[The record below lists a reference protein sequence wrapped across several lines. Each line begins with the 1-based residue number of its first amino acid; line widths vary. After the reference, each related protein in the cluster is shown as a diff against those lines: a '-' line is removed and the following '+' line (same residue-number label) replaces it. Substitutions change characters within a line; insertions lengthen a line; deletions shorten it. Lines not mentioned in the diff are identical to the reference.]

1 MLLIK
6 FNKQII
12 SDFLIPSFKVKRGD
26 IAVIQFPG
34 GPYFYPLMTEMKD
47 IFIGKTSKDGVDI
60 ASPFTYADH
69 IRLTGFR
76 NRFFPLTVGV
86 YLEKYAN
93 KESPLATKIYEYS
106 FITPKT
112 KINTIPGNPKRK
124 LAVYATLS
132 RTNQI
137 VFDLAGVDAMGY
149 KDIYNTVKNEVVNTG
164 GTAILIDPYD
174 EFKND
179 CNVFVKPQYVGEIK

>member
-6 FNKQII
+6 FDKQII
-12 SDFLIPSFKVKRGD
+12 SDFLVPSFKVKSGD
-26 IAVIQFPG
+26 IAIIQFPS

-47 IFIGKTSKDGVDI
+47 IFIGKTPKDGVDI

-69 IRLTGFR
+69 INLIGFK
-76 NRFFPLTVGV
+76 NRFFPLTVGS
-86 YLEKYAN
+86 YLEKNAN

-112 KINTIPGNPKRK
+112 KIDTIPGNPRRK
-124 LAVYATLS
+124 LAVYAALS

-137 VFDLAGVDAMGY
+137 VFDLAGVDPMGCE
-149 KDIYNTVKNEVVNTG
+149 DIFYTVKNEVVNTG
-164 GTAILIDPYD
+164 GAAILIDPYD
-174 EFKND
+174 EFKKD
-179 CNVFVKPQYVGEIK
+179 CNVFVRPQYVGEAK